1 MRVEQAGEAV
11 DRHGMT
17 LTFVGEGK
25 YGKTDMDR
33 YEVRIGGLLAGRMNL
48 RSAHPL
54 LRTKT
59 DAYAHFDLK
68 LEELATT
75 EKVHGV
81 LGQTYRHDASRVVK
95 VLEYKLL
102 STLLHGTVMH
112 ADGETGLGYLDG
124 KVEDYVTSSPTEPDC
139 KFASAFNAE

>member
-1 MRVEQAGEAV
+1 MA
-11 DRHGMT
+11 

-25 YGKTDMDR
+25 YGNTDMDK
-33 YEVRIGGLLAGRMNL
+33 YEVRIGGLLAGRLNV

-59 DAYAHFDLK
+59 DAYAHFDFK

-75 EKVHGV
+75 SKIHGV
-81 LGQTYRHDASRVVK
+81 LGQTYRNDAARAVR

-102 STLLHGTVMH
+102 STLLHGPMH
-112 ADGETGLGYLDG
+112 ADGENGLGYLDG
-124 KVEDYVTSSPTEPDC
+124 KVDDYATSSATEPDC
-139 KFASAFNAE
+139 KFATAFNAM